1 MKRSTMNENKAS
13 NISGILGQITGKIFT
28 GMGFIPLLILL
39 LVVVTA
45 INQKNFATFSNLQN
59 ISRQFSLLALIAVAQ
74 MFPVLIAGLDLSQ
87 GGVMGAVS
95 VLSTLAMLQFGVI
108 PGCILGI
115 LIGGLFGLVNGSL
128 IALFNISPFVV
139 TLGMMSFSRGLAL
152 MITNGQSI
160 YGLPDSFAYLGTEY
174 VGPFPVPLIIA
185 GFIFLISYLILRR
198 TRFGRY
204 IYATGGNEK
213 AAKIS
218 GINVKLIKT
227 CAYMYCGLLTGLA
240 SIVISSRVNSGQ
252 PNLGMGAPLEA
263 IAAVVIGGVSLFGG
277 EGKLWGVFLGVVV
290 LSLISN
296 SLNILNINSYLQM
309 MIMAMVIILAVIVD
323 RFRYAK
329 D

>member
-1 MKRSTMNENKAS
+1 MRSKMENNRTE
-13 NISGILGQITGKIFT
+13 NISRSFGRMTKNIFT
-28 GMGFIPLLILL
+28 GMGFIPFLILL
-39 LVVVTA
+39 LALITA
-45 INQKNFATFSNLQN
+45 YNQKNFATFSNLQN

-74 MFPVLIAGLDLSQ
+74 MFPVLVAGLDLSQ
-87 GGVMGAVS
+87 GGVIGAVS
-95 VLSTLAMLQFGVI
+95 VLSTLAISAFGVV

-115 LIGGLFGLVNGSL
+115 LIGGMFGLLNGGL
-128 IALFNISPFVV
+128 ISFFNISPFVV

-160 YGLPDSFAYLGTEY
+160 YNLPDSFSYLGTEY
-174 VGPFPVPLIIA
+174 LGPFPVPLIIA
-185 GFIFLISYLILRR
+185 AFIFLISYIILRR

-213 AAKIS
+213 ASRIS
-218 GINVKLIKT
+218 GINVRLIKT
-227 CAYMYCGLLTGLA
+227 SAYVYCGLLTGLA

-296 SLNILNINSYLQM
+296 SLNILNVNSYLQM

-329 D
+329 E

>member
-1 MKRSTMNENKAS
+1 MGRNTGKNN
-13 NISGILGQITGKIFT
+13 SGILLNLTKKLFT

-39 LVVVTA
+39 LVVITA
-45 INQKNFATFSNLQN
+45 LNQKNFATFSNLQN
-59 ISRQFSLLALIAVAQ
+59 ISRQFSLLALIAVGQ
-74 MFPVLIAGLDLSQ
+74 MFPILIAGLDLSQ

-95 VLSTLAMLQFGVI
+95 VLSTLAMLEYGVI

-115 LIGGLFGLVNGSL
+115 LIGGMFGLVNGTL

-139 TLGMMSFSRGLAL
+139 TLGMMSFARGLAL

-160 YGLPDSFAYLGTEY
+160 YGLPDSFSYLGTEY
-174 VGPFPVPLIIA
+174 IGPFPVPFIIA
-185 GFIFLISYLILRR
+185 SLIFFISYVILHR

-204 IYATGGNEK
+204 IYATGGNQT
-213 AAKIS
+213 AARIS
-218 GINVKLIKT
+218 GINVKLIKS

-240 SIVISSRVNSGQ
+240 SVVISSRVNSGQ
-252 PNLGMGAPLEA
+252 PNLGTGAPLEA

-277 EGKLWGVFLGVVV
+277 EGKLRGVFLGVVV

-296 SLNILNINSYLQM
+296 SLNILNVNSYLQM

>member
-1 MKRSTMNENKAS
+1 MVKDRFNAFIPWMRSL
-13 NISGILGQITGKIFT
+13 IT

-39 LVVVTA
+39 LILITA
-45 INQKNFATFSNLQN
+45 LNQRNFATFSNLQN

-74 MFPVLIAGLDLSQ
+74 MFPILVAGLDLSQ

-95 VLSTLAMLQFGVI
+95 VLSTLAILEYGVI
-108 PGCILGI
+108 PGCTLGI
-115 LIGGLFGLVNGSL
+115 FIGGAFGLVNGSL
-128 IALFNISPFVV
+128 IAFFRISPFVV
-139 TLGMMSFSRGLAL
+139 TLGMMSFARGLAL

-160 YGLPDSFAYLGTEY
+160 YGLPDSFSYLGTEY
-174 VGPFPVPLIIA
+174 VGPFPIPLIIA
-185 GFIFLISYLILRR
+185 AAIFFVSYLILHQ

-204 IYATGGNEK
+204 IYATGGNED
-213 AAKIS
+213 AARIA

-227 CAYMYCGLLTGLA
+227 FTYMYCGLLTGLA
-240 SIVISSRVNSGQ
+240 AVVLSSRVNSGQ
-252 PNLGMGAPLEA
+252 PNLGTGAPLES

-296 SLNILNINSYLQM
+296 SLNILNVNSYLQM

-323 RFRYAK
+323 RFRYSKA
-329 D
+329 

>member
-1 MKRSTMNENKAS
+1 MGRNTGKNG
-13 NISGILGQITGKIFT
+13 SGILLNLTKNLFT

-39 LVVVTA
+39 LVVITA
-45 INQKNFATFSNLQN
+45 LNQKNFATFSNLQN
-59 ISRQFSLLALIAVAQ
+59 ISRQFSLLALIAVGQ
-74 MFPVLIAGLDLSQ
+74 MFPILIAGLDLSQ

-95 VLSTLAMLQFGVI
+95 VLSTLAMLEYGVI

-115 LIGGLFGLVNGSL
+115 LIGGMFGLVNGTL

-139 TLGMMSFSRGLAL
+139 TLGMMSFARGLAL

-160 YGLPDSFAYLGTEY
+160 YGLPDSFSYLGTEY
-174 VGPFPVPLIIA
+174 IGPFPVPFIIA
-185 GFIFLISYLILRR
+185 SLIFFISYVILHR

-204 IYATGGNEK
+204 IYATGGNEP

-218 GINVKLIKT
+218 GINVKLIKA
-227 CAYMYCGLLTGLA
+227 CAYMYCGLLAGLA
-240 SIVISSRVNSGQ
+240 SVVISSRVNSGQ
-252 PNLGMGAPLEA
+252 PNLGTGAPLES

-277 EGKLWGVFLGVVV
+277 EGKLRGVFLGVVV

-296 SLNILNINSYLQM
+296 SLNILNVNSYLQM

>member
-1 MKRSTMNENKAS
+1 VERYKIKD
-13 NISGILGQITGKIFT
+13 ISGTFGLLTKKVVT
-28 GMGFIPLLILL
+28 GMGLIPILILL
-39 LVVVTA
+39 LVVITA
-45 INQKNFATFSNLQN
+45 LNQENFATFSNLQN

-74 MFPVLIAGLDLSQ
+74 MFPILVAGLDLSQ
-87 GGVMGAVS
+87 GGVIGAVS
-95 VLSTLAMLQFGVI
+95 VLSTLAILEIGVI

-115 LIGGLFGLVNGSL
+115 IIGGLFGLINGGVV
-128 IALFNISPFVV
+128 AVFRVSPFVV

-152 MITNGQSI
+152 MITNGQAI
-160 YGLPDSFAYLGTEY
+160 YGLPDSFSYLGTEY
-174 VGPFPVPLIIA
+174 IGPFPIPLIIA
-185 GFIFLISYLILRR
+185 GFIFLISYFILHR

-218 GINVKLIKT
+218 GINVTLVKT
-227 CAYMYCGLLTGLA
+227 CAYMYCSLLTGLA
-240 SIVISSRVNSGQ
+240 SVVISSRVNSGQ
-252 PNLGMGAPLEA
+252 PNLGLGASLES

-277 EGKLWGVFLGVVV
+277 EGKLWGVFLGVIV

-296 SLNILNINSYLQM
+296 SLNILNVNSYIQM

-323 RFRYAK
+323 RFRYVK

>member
-1 MKRSTMNENKAS
+1 MGNNRTE
-13 NISGILGQITGKIFT
+13 NISSSFGRVTKNIFT
-28 GMGFIPLLILL
+28 GMGFIPFLILL
-39 LVVVTA
+39 LVLITA
-45 INQKNFATFSNLQN
+45 FNQKNFATFSNLQN

-74 MFPVLIAGLDLSQ
+74 MFPVLVAGLDLSQ
-87 GGVMGAVS
+87 GGIIGAVS
-95 VLSTLAMLQFGVI
+95 VLSTLAILTFGVI

-115 LIGGLFGLVNGSL
+115 FIGGLFGLVNGGL
-128 IALFNISPFVV
+128 ISFFNISPFVV

-160 YGLPDSFAYLGTEY
+160 YNLPDSFSYLGTEY
-174 VGPFPVPLIIA
+174 FGPFPVPLIIA
-185 GFIFLISYLILRR
+185 AFIFLTSYIILRR

-213 AAKIS
+213 ASRIS

-227 CAYMYCGLLTGLA
+227 SAYVYCGLLTGLA

-252 PNLGMGAPLEA
+252 PNLGIGAPLEA

-296 SLNILNINSYLQM
+296 SLNILNVNSYLQM
-309 MIMAMVIILAVIVD
+309 MIMALVIILAVIVD

-329 D
+329 E

>member
-1 MKRSTMNENKAS
+1 MNNTSTE
-13 NISGILGQITGKIFT
+13 NISGIFARVTKNIFT
-28 GMGFIPLLILL
+28 GMGFIPFLILL
-39 LVVVTA
+39 LVLITA
-45 INQKNFATFSNLQN
+45 FNQKNFATFSNLQN

-74 MFPVLIAGLDLSQ
+74 MFPILVAGLDLSQ
-87 GGVMGAVS
+87 GGVIGAVS
-95 VLSTLAMLQFGVI
+95 VLSTLAILEFGVI
-108 PGCILGI
+108 PGCIIGI
-115 LIGGLFGLVNGSL
+115 LIGGLFGLVNGGL
-128 IALFNISPFVV
+128 ISLFNISPFVV

-160 YGLPDSFAYLGTEY
+160 YNLPDSFSYLGTEY
-174 VGPFPVPLIIA
+174 FGPFPIPLIIA
-185 GFIFLISYLILRR
+185 GFIFLISYIILRR

-213 AAKIS
+213 ASRIS

-227 CAYMYCGLLTGLA
+227 SAYVYCGLLTGLA

-252 PNLGMGAPLEA
+252 PNLGIGAPLEA

-296 SLNILNINSYLQM
+296 SLNILNVNSYLQM

-329 D
+329 E

>member
-1 MKRSTMNENKAS
+1 MGNDRTE
-13 NISGILGQITGKIFT
+13 NISGIFRRVTKNMFT

-39 LVVVTA
+39 LVVITA
-45 INQKNFATFSNLQN
+45 LNQKNFATFSNLQN

-74 MFPVLIAGLDLSQ
+74 MFPILVAGLDLSQ
-87 GGVMGAVS
+87 GGVMGVVS
-95 VLSTLAMLQFGVI
+95 VLSTLAMLEYGVI

-115 LIGGLFGLVNGSL
+115 LIGGMFGLVNGTL

-139 TLGMMSFSRGLAL
+139 TLGMMSFARGLAL

-160 YGLPDSFAYLGTEY
+160 YGLPDSFSYLGTEY
-174 VGPFPVPLIIA
+174 IGPFPIPLIIA
-185 GFIFLISYLILRR
+185 GFIFFISYVILHR

-204 IYATGGNEK
+204 IYATGGNQT
-213 AAKIS
+213 AARIS
-218 GINVKLIKT
+218 GINVKLIKA
-227 CAYMYCGLLTGLA
+227 CAYMYCSLLTGLA
-240 SIVISSRVNSGQ
+240 SVVISSRVNSGQ
-252 PNLGMGAPLEA
+252 PNLGTGAPLEA

-277 EGKLWGVFLGVVV
+277 EGKLKGVFLGVVV

-296 SLNILNINSYLQM
+296 SLNILNVNSYLQM

>member
-1 MKRSTMNENKAS
+1 MDRDKTE
-13 NISGILGQITGKIFT
+13 NISGIFGRVTKNVFT
-28 GMGFIPLLILL
+28 GMGFIPFLILL
-39 LVVVTA
+39 LVLITA

-74 MFPVLIAGLDLSQ
+74 MFPILVAGLDLSQ
-87 GGVMGAVS
+87 GGVIGAVS
-95 VLSTLAMLQFGVI
+95 VLSTLAMLEFGVI

-115 LIGGLFGLVNGSL
+115 LIGGLFGLTNGSL
-128 IALFNISPFVV
+128 VSLFNISPFVV

-160 YGLPDSFAYLGTEY
+160 YGLPDSFSYLGTEY
-174 VGPFPVPLIIA
+174 IGPFPVPLIIA
-185 GFIFLISYLILRR
+185 GFIFVISYVILRR

-218 GINVKLIKT
+218 GINVRLIKT
-227 CAYMYCGLLTGLA
+227 SAYVYCGLLTGLA
-240 SIVISSRVNSGQ
+240 SVVISSRVNSGQ
-252 PNLGMGAPLEA
+252 PNLGTGAPLES

-296 SLNILNINSYLQM
+296 SLNILNVNSYLQM

-329 D
+329 E

>member
-1 MKRSTMNENKAS
+1 MLEVQEKSRSEHLWHRTSRLM
-13 NISGILGQITGKIFT
+13 T

-39 LVVVTA
+39 LVVITA
-45 INQKNFATFSNLQN
+45 LNQKNFATFANLQN

-74 MFPVLIAGLDLSQ
+74 MFPILIAGLDLSQ

-95 VLSTLAMLQFGVI
+95 VLSTMAMLQFGVV

-115 LIGGLFGLVNGSL
+115 LIGGGFGLVNGSL
-128 IALFNISPFVV
+128 IAFFNISPFVV
-139 TLGMMSFSRGLAL
+139 TLGMMSFTRGLAL

-160 YGLPDSFAYLGTEY
+160 YGLPDSFSYLGTEY
-174 VGPFPVPLIIA
+174 VGPFPVPLLIA
-185 GFIFLISYLILRR
+185 ALIFILSFVILHR

-213 AAKIS
+213 AARIS
-218 GINVKLIKT
+218 GINVKLIKACT
-227 CAYMYCGLLTGLA
+227 YMYCGLLTGLA
-240 SIVISSRVNSGQ
+240 AVVLSSRVNSGQ
-252 PNLGMGAPLEA
+252 PNLGTGAPLEA

-277 EGKLWGVFLGVVV
+277 EGKLWGVFLGVIV

-296 SLNILNINSYLQM
+296 SLNILNVNSYLQM
-309 MIMAMVIILAVIVD
+309 MIMAMVIILAVILD

-329 D
+329 E

>member
-1 MKRSTMNENKAS
+1 MGRYKTK
-13 NISGILGQITGKIFT
+13 NISGTAGLLTKKVVT
-28 GMGFIPLLILL
+28 GMGLIPILILL
-39 LVVVTA
+39 LVVITA
-45 INQKNFATFSNLQN
+45 INQENFATFSNLQN

-74 MFPVLIAGLDLSQ
+74 MFPILTAGLDLSQ
-87 GGVMGAVS
+87 GGVIGAVS
-95 VLSTLAMLQFGVI
+95 VLSTLAILEIGVI

-115 LIGGLFGLVNGSL
+115 LIGGLFGLINGSVVA
-128 IALFNISPFVV
+128 IFNVSPFVV

-152 MITNGQSI
+152 MITNGQSV
-160 YGLPDSFAYLGTEY
+160 YGLPDSFSYLGTEY
-174 VGPFPVPLIIA
+174 IGPFPVPLIIA
-185 GFIFLISYLILRR
+185 GFIFLISYFILHR

-218 GINVKLIKT
+218 GINVRLIKS

-240 SIVISSRVNSGQ
+240 SVVLSSRVNTGT
-252 PNLGMGAPLEA
+252 PNLGLGASLEA

-277 EGKLWGVFLGVVV
+277 EGKLWGVFLGVIV

-296 SLNILNINSYLQM
+296 SLNILNVNSYIQM

-323 RFRYAK
+323 RFRYSR

>member
-1 MKRSTMNENKAS
+1 MGRNTEKNSSR
-13 NISGILGQITGKIFT
+13 ILLHLTKNLFT

-39 LVVVTA
+39 LVVITA
-45 INQKNFATFSNLQN
+45 LNQKNFATFSNLQN

-74 MFPVLIAGLDLSQ
+74 MFPILVAGLDLSQ

-95 VLSTLAMLQFGVI
+95 VLSTLAMLEYGVI

-115 LIGGLFGLVNGSL
+115 LIGGMFGLVNGTL

-139 TLGMMSFSRGLAL
+139 TLGMMSFARGLAL

-160 YGLPDSFAYLGTEY
+160 YGLPDSFSYLGTEY
-174 VGPFPVPLIIA
+174 IGPFPLPFIIA
-185 GFIFLISYLILRR
+185 SFIFFISYVILHR

-204 IYATGGNEK
+204 IYATGGNEP
-213 AAKIS
+213 AARIS
-218 GINVKLIKT
+218 GINVKLIKS

-240 SIVISSRVNSGQ
+240 SVVISSRVNSGQ
-252 PNLGMGAPLEA
+252 PNLGTGAPLEA

-277 EGKLWGVFLGVVV
+277 EGKLKGVFLGVVV

-296 SLNILNINSYLQM
+296 SLNILNVNTYLQM